1 MATTTPCQPFNADT
15 NQYLFILIRIFAAV
29 GVSYLLRTLY
39 QLIKGPPFSHRP
51 PLDRSDA
58 VAEENIGLDM
68 DDTAS
73 ASRVSLEL
81 DFGGYGDGDLGVRMP
96 EPAYHP
102 RGRL

>member
-1 MATTTPCQPFNADT
+1 MATTTPCQPLNADT
-15 NQYLFILIRIFAAV
+15 DQYLFILIRIFAAV
-29 GVSYLLRTLY
+29 GISYLLRTLY
-39 QLIKGPPFSHRP
+39 QLMKWPQLSHRSA
-51 PLDRSDA
+51 LNRLDA

-73 ASRVSLEL
+73 ASQVSLDL
-81 DFGGYGDGDLGVRMP
+81 DFRSYGDGDLGIRMP